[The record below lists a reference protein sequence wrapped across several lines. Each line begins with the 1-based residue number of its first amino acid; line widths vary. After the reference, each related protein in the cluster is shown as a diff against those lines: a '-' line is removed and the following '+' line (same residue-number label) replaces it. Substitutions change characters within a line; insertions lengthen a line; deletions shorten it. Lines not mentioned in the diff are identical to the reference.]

1 MSASSSQGIHTLLE
15 AEKEAS
21 GIVAQAREYRVKR
34 LNNARTDAAA
44 EIKKIQ
50 ERKARDLEEIQKNSV
65 NQEELTVN
73 IQKDTE
79 EKMAAIKEQF
89 EIKKSEAVIKL
100 VDAVI
105 YVDTSA

>member
-1 MSASSSQGIHTLLE
+1 SASSSQGIHTLLE

-65 NQEELTVN
+65 NQEELTAN
-73 IQKDTE
+73 IQKDTN

-105 YVDTSA
+105 SVDTSA

>member
-50 ERKARDLEEIQKNSV
+50 ERKARDLEEIQKN
-65 NQEELTVN
+65 LTVN
-73 IQKDTE
+73 IQKDTD

-89 EIKKSEAVIKL
+89 EIKKSEAVVKL

-105 YVDTSA
+105 SVDTSA

>member
-1 MSASSSQGIHTLLE
+1 SASSSQGIHTLLE

-73 IQKDTE
+73 IQKDTD

-89 EIKKSEAVIKL
+89 EIKKSEAVVKL

-105 YVDTSA
+105 SVDTSA